1 MICFV
6 VSFCKDDGMTFKK
19 QLTRHVCTDIE
30 PEATQMTVLE
40 QLGHIDVVV
49 GFDLGVTIDSGVSV
63 GALTINS
70 EDDEDDVVDVS
81 VLECSIVSGDT
92 F

>member
-1 MICFV
+1 
-6 VSFCKDDGMTFKK
+6 MTFKK

-63 GALTINS
+63 GALI
-70 EDDEDDVVDVS
+70 
-81 VLECSIVSGDT
+81 L